1 MGFLSALGSA
11 AASSGGGA
19 AAGGALSS
27 GGGNAMANLYSAGT
41 ELAKQKKQQQPAADA
56 PQTGSP
62 VWGDYGITGQQ

>member
-1 MGFLSALGSA
+1 MGFLTALGSA
-11 AASSGGGA
+11 AASSGGSTAMGA
-19 AAGGALSS
+19 MSS